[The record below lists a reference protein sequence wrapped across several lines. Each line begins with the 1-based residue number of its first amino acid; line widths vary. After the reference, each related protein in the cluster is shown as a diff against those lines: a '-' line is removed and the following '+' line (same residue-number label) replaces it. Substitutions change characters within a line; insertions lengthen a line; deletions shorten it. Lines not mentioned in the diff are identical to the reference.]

1 MLTPIPET
9 HPMAA
14 ALTRNNAVRTALQ
27 EQEILEAS
35 RARAKMVI
43 RTGRGGAG
51 SINMTKAKAMAKHA
65 KKTDASK
72 ETRHPKRK
80 GGFGSWLRVGKLG
93 AARSPLSD
101 VEEQIEVLA
110 IDGSDFQDS
119 EDNID
124 SDEANNMAGIG
135 AHKISSALQP
145 AVASFS
151 SSYRQRNPST
161 EGDSLYNRSVRMYG
175 TGQTAFDDVIM
186 SLPDGIDIDG
196 ISLIFDDDEEE
207 QEDDSDLDPEL
218 SPTAQH
224 FHFKDYI
231 HRCERVDAG
240 GGIDDGHFSA
250 YPPKQDIEDEC
261 HRASL
266 DTLYTPSEVHYDR
279 DTEHGNEIHRATL
292 RLGARC
298 APSRPLPPT
307 SALPPIPG
315 AF

>member
-1 MLTPIPET
+1 MLIPILET

-65 KKTDASK
+65 KKSEASK
-72 ETRHPKRK
+72 ETGHQKRK
-80 GGFGSWLRVGKLG
+80 GGFGSWLRTGKLG
-93 AARSPLSD
+93 ATRSPLSD
-101 VEEQIEVLA
+101 VEEHIEVLA
-110 IDGSDFQDS
+110 IDGNDCQDS

-135 AHKISSALQP
+135 AHKVSSAIQP
-145 AVASFS
+145 PVASSS

-161 EGDSLYNRSVRMYG
+161 EGDSLYNRSVRVYG

-218 SPTAQH
+218 SPTAEH

-240 GGIDDGHFSA
+240 GGIVDFSA
-250 YPPKQDIEDEC
+250 YPPKQDIEDEY

-266 DTLYTPSEVHYDR
+266 ETLYTPSEVHFGR
-279 DTEHGNEIHRATL
+279 DVEHEDEIHRAPL

-298 APSRPLPPT
+298 APSRAPPPT